1 MDAVRPRC
9 PRMTRAANGNLPQA
23 VHKQIARL
31 MQIHQQT
38 HPKRLGA
45 RWNITD
51 EYVRKI
57 WTEMPASE
65 QADLEDVLG
74 ILR

>member
-1 MDAVRPRC
+1 
-9 PRMTRAANGNLPQA
+9 MTRAANGHLPQDA
-23 VHKQIARL
+23 HRQIARL

-38 HPKRLGA
+38 HPARLA
-45 RWNITD
+45 TRWNLSTERI
-51 EYVRKI
+51 RQI
-57 WTEMPASE
+57 WTELPACE

>member
-1 MDAVRPRC
+1 V
-9 PRMTRAANGNLPQA
+9 TKAANGNLPHVAHQ
-23 VHKQIARL
+23 QIARL

-57 WTEMPASE
+57 WSEMPAGE
-65 QADLEDVLG
+65 QAELEDVLG
-74 ILR
+74 LLR

>member
-1 MDAVRPRC
+1 
-9 PRMTRAANGNLPQA
+9 MTRAANGNLTA
-23 VHKQIARL
+23 AAHRQIARL

-38 HPKRLGA
+38 HPKRIGA

-57 WTEMPASE
+57 WSDLPVSE
-65 QADLEDVLG
+65 QAQLEDVLG
-74 ILR
+74 VLR

>member
-1 MDAVRPRC
+1 
-9 PRMTRAANGNLPQA
+9 MTRAANGNLSETE
-23 VHKQIARL
+23 HRKIARL

-38 HPKRLGA
+38 HPKRLGV

-57 WTEMPASE
+57 WSDLPISE
-65 QADLEDVLG
+65 QAQLEDVLG
-74 ILR
+74 VLR